1 MWGDIYIYKPI
12 GPRDGDDDNDDQVIT
27 AGDIQSQL
35 DWCDGDTVT
44 VHVNCPGGSYFEGL
58 AIFQALNT
66 CEKKVIVKVE
76 GIAASMASIIILA
89 ADEIVLSPFAR
100 IMTHCIQ
107 GTSNGNASQLRADA
121 TEMEN
126 FEDSMLAIYS
136 ARTGLTTEECRVKFM
151 SDTDTWFTAEEAI
164 AAKLADRIEMG
175 KLTANI
181 GRANDNLPLRAIA
194 LYQSMAALLIV
205 PNQSKDM
212 DFLKIKNQFQLS
224 DDVTEDAFLAQVEGW
239 RTKATEVEQL
249 TAQLDGFKTA
259 AAQAEIARVDG
270 LIAQAVNDKRIVASQ
285 KEMWKSL
292 FAANPQSAEQ
302 ALMGIA
308 PAKNLTNVAGGTG
321 TPSEREE
328 LAKLSFDQLDRGN
341 KLEHVRA
348 QYYDLYEAKF
358 EQKFGKKP
366 ANK

>member
-12 GPRDGDDDNDDQVIT
+12 GPRDDDDDDVIT
-27 AGDIQSQL
+27 AGDIQGQL
-35 DWCDGDTVT
+35 DWCEGDTVT

-66 CEKKVIVKVE
+66 CEKHVIVKVE

-100 IMTHCIQ
+100 IMTHCIN
-107 GTSNGNASQLRADA
+107 GSSTGNAAQLRADA
-121 TEMEN
+121 AEMET
-126 FEDSMLAIYS
+126 FEDSMLNIYS
-136 ARTGLTTEECRVKFM
+136 LRTGLTPGECRVKFM
-151 SDTDTWFTAEEAI
+151 ADTDTWFTAEEAI

-175 KLTANI
+175 KLSSSIQTGSNPS
-181 GRANDNLPLRAIA
+181 L
-194 LYQSMAALLIV
+194 LYQSLAAILIV

-212 DFLKIKNQFQLS
+212 DFLKIKNQFHLS
-224 DDVTEDAFLAQVEGW
+224 DDITEDAFLAQVEGW

-259 AAQAEIARVDG
+259 AAQAETARVEG
-270 LIAQAVNDKRIVASQ
+270 LIAQAVNDKRIIASQ

-292 FAANPQSAEQ
+292 FAANAENAEK

-308 PAKNLTNVAGGTG
+308 PAKDLTNIASGG
-321 TPSEREE
+321 TPSERDE
-328 LAKLSFDQLDRGN
+328 LAKLSFDQMDRSN
-341 KLEHVRA
+341 KLERVRA
-348 QYYDLYEAKF
+348 EYYDLYEAKF
-358 EQKFGKKP
+358 EEKFGKKP
-366 ANK
+366 GK